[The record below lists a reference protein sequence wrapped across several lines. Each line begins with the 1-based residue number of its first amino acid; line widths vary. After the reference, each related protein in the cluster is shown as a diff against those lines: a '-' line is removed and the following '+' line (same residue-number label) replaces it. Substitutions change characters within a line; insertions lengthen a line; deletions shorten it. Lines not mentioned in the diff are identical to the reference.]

1 MRHWWTWLLIVAP
14 AAVLLTQMVPLLVS
28 IPCLDSWS
36 FVQQYRELMEDRY
49 SWERFFAPN
58 YVHPSA
64 VGKSI
69 YFAVL
74 HYLGGNVAVLP
85 VLGWVFSAIIALCV
99 YRLARPLWKAGWFPA
114 ALVLCCATAIIF
126 TAAQGEVWLWDFV
139 YQNFIPGTCLAVGTW
154 LLLAQP
160 LSPWKILIAAILS
173 VISIHSFGAGYFVP
187 MLFCLP
193 IWYGMQGQSFG
204 RKLAFT
210 LCWLLAHGVIAYFAL
225 TAPGGSDKGPDGA
238 AGLAAIFDRPV
249 MRTQFVLIVLG
260 GMLGKGTVIEPETL
274 CAVLGGVLLGIF
286 LACAAFVLRH
296 RKDRELIT
304 TSLPWIV
311 FALYGLGSAGLISL
325 GRMHNS
331 VDNALD
337 ERFGTFS
344 VFFVFGTLLLA
355 ATVLQEMAT
364 SGSSWF
370 PYMRRAAAP
379 AFALLVGALLINWH
393 LGINLMHLKHSRMDQ
408 ERALLTFARV
418 MSLENNEWMDARIT
432 RKSSFGLS
440 SFLADRGK
448 LQGVQFAPDR
458 TLGSFK
464 MGKKLS
470 AKWARFNP
478 PIDTRDG
485 KWKLTGLGGLS
496 VDDVADL
503 ILITAQGANGPEEV
517 VALAATLMPAT
528 FYERQKEVRANP
540 EFYVG
545 WTRTL
550 DDSSLPKGVV
560 TLRAYVF
567 DQDKRVVHPI
577 EGVHRLRDDNVGA
590 SIGVHRQAAGSGS
603 AASKPL

>member
-1 MRHWWTWLLIVAP
+1 MRHWWTWLIILAP
-14 AAVLLTQMVPLLVS
+14 AVVLLTQMVPLLVP

-49 SWERFFAPN
+49 SWEKFFAPN

-64 VGKSI
+64 VGKTI

-85 VLGWVFSAIIALCV
+85 VLSWVFSAIIALCV
-99 YRLARPLWKAGWFPA
+99 YLLARPLWKGGWFVA
-114 ALVLCCATAIIF
+114 TLVLSCATAIIF
-126 TAAQGEVWLWDFV
+126 TTAQGEVWLWDFV
-139 YQNFIPGTCLAVGTW
+139 FQNFIPGVCLAVGVW
-154 LLLAQP
+154 VLMAQP
-160 LSPWKILIAAILS
+160 LSPWRVLIAAMLS
-173 VISIHSFGAGYFVP
+173 VISIHSFGAGYFIPV
-187 MLFCLP
+187 LFCVPL
-193 IWYGMQGQSFG
+193 WHGMHGQSFG
-204 RKLAFT
+204 RKLTFIV
-210 LCWLLAHGVIAYFAL
+210 CWLLVLGVIAYFAL
-225 TAPGGSDKGPDGA
+225 TAPGGSDRGPDGE
-238 AGLAAIFDRPV
+238 AGLAAIFDRPL

-274 CAVLGGVLLGIF
+274 CAVMGGALLVVF

-296 RKDRELIT
+296 RNDRALT
-304 TSLPWIV
+304 SASLPWIV
-311 FALYGLGSAGLISL
+311 FSLYGLGSAGLISL

-355 ATVLQEMAT
+355 ATVLREMAF
-364 SGSSWF
+364 SGSTWF
-370 PYMRRAAAP
+370 PYVRRAAGP
-379 AFALLVGALLINWH
+379 GFAILVGAILVNWH
-393 LGINLMHLKHSRMDQ
+393 VGINLMRLKHSRMDQ

-440 SFLADRGK
+440 SFLAERGK
-448 LQGVQFAPDR
+448 LHGVEFAPDR
-458 TLGSFK
+458 TLASFK
-464 MGKKLS
+464 MGKKLG

-496 VDDVADL
+496 VEDVADL
-503 ILITAQGANGPEEV
+503 ILITAQGADGPEEV
-517 VALAATLMPAT
+517 VALAATLMPAN
-528 FYERQKEVRANP
+528 FYERQKEVRTNP

-545 WTRTL
+545 WSRTL
-550 DDSSLPKGVV
+550 DDSSLPKGIV

-567 DQDKRVVHPI
+567 DQEKRVVHPI
-577 EGVHRLRDDNVGA
+577 EGIHRLRDDNVGA
-590 SIGVHRQAAGSGS
+590 SIGGVHRQPGGGET
-603 AASKPL
+603 KHL